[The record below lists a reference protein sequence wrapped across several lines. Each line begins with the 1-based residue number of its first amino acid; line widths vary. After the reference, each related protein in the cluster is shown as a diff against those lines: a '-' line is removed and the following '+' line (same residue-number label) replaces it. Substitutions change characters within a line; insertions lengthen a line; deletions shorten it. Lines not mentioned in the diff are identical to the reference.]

1 MRKATKEDIS
11 LVIDIISESLNK
23 NPGVNWILKKDIN
36 KKFALKRLATY
47 AFIKAYRR
55 NGIYISSNEKG
66 VALCYHAGHKK
77 ASLQEFWYR
86 LYFAL
91 TSIKISHIPAVIKR
105 EAYRKSKRPVSGNYL
120 FFWFFGV
127 KKGGGNAGF
136 ELKDGIL
143 KEARRLNLPIY
154 LETAIER
161 NKRIY
166 ERYGFTTYYYWK
178 EKRSDIRYWFM
189 KWEVKSNI

>member
-11 LVIDIISESLNK
+11 LVIDIISESFNN

-55 NGIYISSNEKG
+55 KGIYISSNGKG
-66 VALCYHAGHKK
+66 VAVCYNTEYKYP
-77 ASLQEFWYR
+77 SLKEFWHQ
-86 LYFAL
+86 LYFAF
-91 TSIKISHIPAVIKR
+91 TSIRITHIPAVIKR
-105 EAYRKSKRPVSGNYL
+105 ESFKKSKRPESGDYL
-120 FFWFFGV
+120 YFWFFGV

-143 KEARRLNLPIY
+143 KEARRLNLPLY

-166 ERYGFTTYYYWK
+166 ERYGFTTYYYWN